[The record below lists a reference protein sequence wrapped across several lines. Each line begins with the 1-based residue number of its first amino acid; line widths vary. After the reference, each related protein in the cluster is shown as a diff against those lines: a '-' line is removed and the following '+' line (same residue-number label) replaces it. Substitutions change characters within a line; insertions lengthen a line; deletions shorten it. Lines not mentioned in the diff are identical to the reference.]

1 MKIAETTLNN
11 EIEKLLITQ
20 GLNSSDLNDTKRIKL
35 FSASIDSFIIGI
47 VGIENHGKNGL
58 LRSLAVSKSSRNT
71 GCGKQLVA
79 QAQMW
84 ARQAD
89 IHSLYLLTNT
99 AADFFSALG
108 YRQIPRTDAPLTIAN
123 TAQCSRLCPQ
133 SAVLMY
139 KVL

>member
-11 EIEKLLITQ
+11 EIEQLLITQ
-20 GLNSSDLNDTKRIKL
+20 GLDSSDLNDTKRIKL
-35 FSASIDSFIIGI
+35 FAANIDGFIIGI
-47 VGIENHGKNGL
+47 VGIENHGKHGL
-58 LRSLAVSKSSRNT
+58 LRSLAVSKTSRNT

-99 AADFFSALG
+99 AADFFQLSDIG
-108 YRQIPRTDAPLTIAN
+108 KYRE
-123 TAQCSRLCPQ
+123 
-133 SAVLMY
+133 LMRH
-139 KVL
+139 